1 MQSYPPPNGIYEK
14 NRDRKVCFG
23 IIEISRYLESF
34 FIFVSIYT
42 YTFTMKKEVYLIPEC
57 EEVIIKMENCIMSGG
72 DQGGGDDL
80 PGEDG

>member
-1 MQSYPPPNGIYEK
+1 
-14 NRDRKVCFG
+14 
-23 IIEISRYLESF
+23 
-34 FIFVSIYT
+34 
-42 YTFTMKKEVYLIPEC
+42 MKKKIYLIPEC